1 MSEQVLDIAVI
12 GAGPCGLAVGA
23 AARDAG
29 LRCVLFDRG
38 PLTATIVR
46 EYPPYIAFFST
57 AEKLEIGGLPFPI
70 ERGKP
75 TREEALAYYRRAAE
89 FFGLDVRQYEE
100 VLAIEGREGDFRLRS
115 REASG
120 EERTTRARAVVVAT
134 GSFDAPN
141 PLGVPG
147 EELPKVKHRYDEP
160 HPYWRQ
166 DVITVGGGNSAV
178 ESALELWRAGAR
190 VTFVHFARE
199 LDRGVKPWILPD
211 IRNRF
216 AKDQIPVRWGT
227 RVERIMPAT
236 VVLRD
241 VDTGETDEIPNDW
254 VFAMT
259 GWHAEPRLLSD
270 LGVPI
275 DPATGTPEHDPDT
288 FQTRIPGVYVAGVLT
303 AGNDANRI
311 FIENGRH
318 HGVRI
323 VEALR
328 ETGIRLAGP

>member
-1 MSEQVLDIAVI
+1 MSDEMLDLAVV

-23 AARDAG
+23 AARGAG
-29 LRCVLFDRG
+29 LRCTLFERG

-46 EYPPYIAFFST
+46 EYGPYMTFFST
-57 AEKLEIGGLPFPI
+57 ADRLEIGGLPFPI

-89 FFGLDVRQYEE
+89 YFELEVRQFEE
-100 VLAIEGREGDFRLRS
+100 VVSVEGEEGDFRLLSRS
-115 REASG
+115 RTG
-120 EERTTRARAVVVAT
+120 RERETRARALVVAT

-141 PLGVPG
+141 PIGVPG
-147 EELPKVKHRYDEP
+147 EDLPKVTHRYDEP

-178 ESALELWRAGAR
+178 EAALELWRAGAR

-199 LDRGVKPWILPD
+199 LDPGVKPWVLPD

-216 AKDQIPVRWGT
+216 VKGQIPVRWGT
-227 RVERIMPAT
+227 RVERITPGT
-236 VVLRD
+236 VVLAD
-241 VDTGETDEIPNDW
+241 VDSGRTEEIANDW

-259 GWHAEPRLLSD
+259 GWHARPGLLRD

-275 DPATGTPEHDPDT
+275 DPGSGVPEHDPDT
-288 FQTRIPGVYVAGVLT
+288 LETPVPGVYVAGVLT

-318 HGVRI
+318 HGKRI

-328 ETGIRLAGP
+328 ETGVRLA

>member
-1 MSEQVLDIAVI
+1 MTDELLDLAVI

-23 AARDAG
+23 AAREAG
-29 LRCVLFDRG
+29 MRCVLFDRG

-46 EYPPYIAFFST
+46 EYPPYVSFFST
-57 AEKLEIGGLPFPI
+57 ADKLEIGGLPFPI

-75 TREEALAYYRRAAE
+75 TREEALVYYRRAAE
-89 FFGLDVRQYEE
+89 FFDLDVRQFEE
-100 VLAIEGREGDFRLRS
+100 VLAVEGTEGDFRLLS
-115 REASG
+115 RRAAG
-120 EERTTRARAVVVAT
+120 EERSTRTRAVVVAT

-166 DVITVGGGNSAV
+166 DVVTVGGGNSAV

-190 VTFVHFARE
+190 VTFVHFAHE
-199 LDRGVKPWILPD
+199 LDRGVKPWVLPD

-216 AKDQIPVRWGT
+216 EKGQISVRWGT
-227 RVERIMPAT
+227 RVERITPAT

-241 VDTGETDEIPNDW
+241 VETGAIDVIANDW
-254 VFAMT
+254 VLAMT
-259 GWHAEPRLLSD
+259 GWHAEPRILRD
-270 LGVPI
+270 LGVPV
-275 DPATGTPEHDPDT
+275 DADSGVPEHDPDT
-288 FQTRIPGVYVAGVLT
+288 LETPVAGVYIAGVLT

-318 HGVRI
+318 HGRCI
-323 VEALR
+323 VDSLQD
-328 ETGIRLAGP
+328 TGIRLAGS